1 MHRQR
6 PLSMVYGDVELRS
19 PWFSSR
25 WTLVDAGGRQLAGIQ
40 RSGRT
45 YVSVADVADGT
56 RLLLEPA
63 GMGTVHALDVTEGIE
78 GAEEVGRIVRRSWMG
93 RRWDITGHRFNFD
106 LVSDHM
112 HRWHLEVA
120 NAPIATLRGSP
131 VSYNHVKVQC
141 QLGIPTSA
149 VLLAWHVV
157 ARPWEAA
164 AEPRGMVAVN
174 PGSTVAGAVP
184 VQYPDRR

>member
-1 MHRQR
+1 
-6 PLSMVYGDVELRS
+6 MVYGDVELRS

-25 WTLVDAGGRQLAGIQ
+25 WKLVDPNDRVLADIR

-45 YVSVADVADGT
+45 YVSVADIADGT

-63 GMGTVHALDVTEGIE
+63 GYGTVQALDVTRGRE

-93 RRWDITGHRFNFD
+93 RHWDIVGHRYNFG

-112 HRWHLEVA
+112 HRWHLDVA
-120 NAPIATLRGSP
+120 NAQVATLRGSP
-131 VSYNHVKVQC
+131 VSYNHVKVHC
-141 QLGIPTSA
+141 WLGVPTSA

-164 AEPRGMVAVN
+164 AEPRGMVAVTP
-174 PGSTVAGAVP
+174 PGAAT
-184 VQYPDRR
+184 DR